1 MRSKCPSICQGSIS
15 MARMVAVMI
24 CAFASTHAV
33 ADDTPAH
40 EKTAEEPSS
49 DKKLTHQLLVGAD
62 SDHDGIR
69 DDVANLL
76 SSQTNGTAA
85 KNGTDSKVKSELTQ
99 ALTNSAAPR
108 NTASLTPGCLDYLLL
123 GPGHQAA
130 ANRYVQSRT
139 TGTFG
144 SHPCDPVA
152 SPLIERPFETDYAQL
167 PLGPVQLRY
176 MKHE

>member
-1 MRSKCPSICQGSIS
+1 
-15 MARMVAVMI
+15 MARIASLI
-24 CAFASTHAV
+24 LLAFTATHAV
-33 ADDTPAH
+33 AEDTVR
-40 EKTAEEPSS
+40 ETTAEQASPGE
-49 DKKLTHQLLVGAD
+49 KLTHRLLLGAD
-62 SDHDGIR
+62 ADHDGIR
-69 DDVANLL
+69 DDIASLVNEHG
-76 SSQTNGTAA
+76 NEAA
-85 KNGTDSKVKSELTQ
+85 PKNGTDSKVKSELTQ

-108 NTASLTPGCLDYLLL
+108 RPASSTPGCLDYLLL

-176 MKHE
+176 MKHD